1 MRKEGAWGTE
11 DKLASGTRDR
21 LSVDDDG
28 GNWLAA
34 IFNERYL
41 ISIKADW
48 IGNKGQRDDG
58 LLSPSPTS
66 V

>member
-41 ISIKADW
+41 ISIKAD
-48 IGNKGQRDDG
+48 
-58 LLSPSPTS
+58 
-66 V
+66 